1 MHAWCQLGGAATFVC
16 PNRNCGL
23 VIHRDINAA
32 RNMLL
37 MNLAV
42 LREVLESMRDTE
54 VLRIVAEILE
64 SMNPDADESRYP
76 AWVLESMRN
85 ADE

>member
-23 VIHRDINAA
+23 AIHRDINAA